1 MAKHRMKTEKEKEEE
16 EEETECL
23 SVWEKCIL
31 PHAAIVSPANNMRDK
46 FPKVLTKSK
55 ALSGFKSC
63 LQGVLSL
70 FLFMKPIPPTNFSLD
85 KKPSLK
91 NASRAAKQ
99 KNPPSAN
106 TPGLATE

>member
-1 MAKHRMKTEKEKEEE
+1 MAKHRMKTEKKEK
-16 EEETECL
+16 EETECL

-31 PHAAIVSPANNMRDK
+31 PHAAIVSPANNMRVK

-55 ALSGFKSC
+55 APSGLIYC
-63 LQGVLSL
+63 LQRVLSL

-85 KKPSLK
+85 KKPSFK

-99 KNPPSAN
+99 KKTGRAS
-106 TPGLATE
+106 